1 MSEKLTNTELETS
14 ENRTARTDYQCGSGS
29 HQGSDNRHGP
39 RCHPDSLTPPSRARQ
54 SDHQGAQFASV
65 RLGRYSPATVV
76 ALRTGGA
83 SRSKWTRKT
92 RPWNASLR
100 TTVVASIRI
109 EDLIREHT
117 HSSSTESI
125 GSLDENGVLWPQGQ
139 RRWQGNPRE
148 IPAAMEPEWATAS
161 TVPPSGVC
169 SGGGIRDGS
178 SAIRATEQLTRW
190 TL

>member
-1 MSEKLTNTELETS
+1 MSEELTNTEIETS
-14 ENRTARTDYQCGSGS
+14 ENRTARADYHGGSGS
-29 HQGSDNRHGP
+29 HEGSSNDQGSDNRHGP

-100 TTVVASIRI
+100 TTVVASIKI

-125 GSLDENGVLWPQGQ
+125 GSRRERRSLASRPEAVAGESKGDPGRNGAQM
-139 RRWQGNPRE
+139 GNR
-148 IPAAMEPEWATAS
+148 IH
-161 TVPPSGVC
+161 
-169 SGGGIRDGS
+169 GS
-178 SAIRATEQLTRW
+178 SVRRLFGRRSPGW
-190 TL
+190 FLCH